1 MQAQCAHEIL
11 ELHHF
16 IESWL
21 LGAVE
26 QTREQFVRFEGAMA
40 EDFEIIHPNGNVQP
54 KAAICNSFWGA
65 YGVQNPP
72 FTVRIKNIQC
82 RVVSKPY
89 CLLTYEEWQTGERET
104 ARLSTVLFR
113 QVPNQDRVEWVHLH
127 ETWLP
132 IDS

>member
-1 MQAQCAHEIL
+1 MQVQCADEIQA
-11 ELHHF
+11 LHRF

-21 LGAVE
+21 LGSVE
-26 QTREQFVRFEGAMA
+26 ETRAQFTRFEDAMA
-40 EDFEIIHPNGNVQP
+40 EDFVIIHPDGNAEP
-54 KAAICNSFWGA
+54 KAAITNSFWKA
-65 YGVQNPP
+65 YGFQKLP
-72 FTVRIKNIQC
+72 FAVRVENIQC
-82 RVVSKPY
+82 RVVSEPY